1 MANLKYFVEDALQI
15 DHGTSPLMEVFEPL
29 VPEAE
34 WKGMAPDVMR
44 KTEDY
49 YSDDEIIEFES
60 LDKEAYAAKVGSPAG
75 IPEDEFPVLVV
86 VRKPR

>member
-49 YSDDEIIEFES
+49 YSDDEIIEFAS
-60 LDKEAYAAKVGSPAG
+60 LDKEEYAVKVGDPAAV
-75 IPEDEFPVLVV
+75 PEGEFPVLVV
-86 VRKPR
+86 VRKHR